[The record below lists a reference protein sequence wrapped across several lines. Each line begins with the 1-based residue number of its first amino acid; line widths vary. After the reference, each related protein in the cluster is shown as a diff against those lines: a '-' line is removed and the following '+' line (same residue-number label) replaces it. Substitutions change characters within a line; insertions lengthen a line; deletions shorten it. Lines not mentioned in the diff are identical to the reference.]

1 MHNENVRQNFFA
13 TGFSGSKFIKTFVV
27 SCLLLLPALFA
38 AGQKEKPVP
47 PDLPRNEE
55 NGQVYY
61 MEVVPMDNI
70 DKTELFKRSGN
81 WMKAFY
87 KNPTGFLE
95 QADSV
100 NGVLLMKPQFAT
112 YRILKNGVKAQSAI
126 VKYTLEIG
134 FKDGK
139 YRYEIKDVNIKAA
152 SYLPI
157 EKLFNENDPNI
168 EDNYNTL
175 TEAGKYFSEL
185 INNLKESMEEPS
197 VKVKKEEW

>member
-1 MHNENVRQNFFA
+1 
-13 TGFSGSKFIKTFVV
+13 
-27 SCLLLLPALFA
+27 
-38 AGQKEKPVP
+38 
-47 PDLPRNEE
+47 
-55 NGQVYY
+55 
-61 MEVVPMDNI
+61 
-70 DKTELFKRSGN
+70 
-81 WMKAFY
+81 
-87 KNPTGFLE
+87 
-95 QADSV
+95 
-100 NGVLLMKPQFAT
+100 
-112 YRILKNGVKAQSAI
+112 VKAQSAI

-185 INNLKESMEEPS
+185 IDNLKESMEEPS
-197 VKVKKEEW
+197 VKVKKDEW